1 MNDEA
6 ECKKLWRVRCTIMQM
21 CHDRGYIV
29 TQKELEE
36 TFEEFKEKFGDK
48 PSEKQPARSDL
59 NVLVAHKDDATD
71 LFVFF
76 LDEDKAGT
84 KDIRTIF
91 RQMQEKNVFK
101 AIIVL
106 KNTITPQ
113 AKCIV
118 AEMAPKYTVEY
129 FHDLELLINV
139 TDHELV
145 PEHVLMKPEEQTE
158 LLNRYK
164 MKENELMRILANDP
178 VARYYGLKKGQVS
191 NASSDV
197 LLLFYFS
204 VAYFSSYSQ
213 VVKIIRKS
221 ETAGRYITYRHVV

>member
-1 MNDEA
+1 MMNDEA

-113 AKCIV
+113 AKC
-118 AEMAPKYTVEY
+118 
-129 FHDLELLINV
+129 
-139 TDHELV
+139 LV